1 MANCK
6 FVNNK
11 GTFKLKNPENN
22 SYLYFPLAN
31 EAGVMSSITP
41 TLNGDC
47 KMGQNT
53 FLLAPVSSEEL
64 HNNKSSRNFWVH
76 VDGIGAWSATGVS
89 AAQQAEAFSEDKEA
103 TELEAGIMWH
113 KMTRKSKKYG
123 IKSEIISFVPS
134 NDEKIEL
141 MKVTITNTSDNSK
154 KVTPTVA
161 IPLYCRSADNIR
173 DHRHVTSLLNRI
185 ETTED
190 GIIVNPTL
198 TFDER
203 GHKKNT
209 VVYGVVAATGDKEK
223 PVSFCPI
230 VEEYIGEGG
239 SFEVPKSV
247 LLNEEFKVKAD
258 TKLEGYEAIGAIRFD
273 EVKIEPNESK
283 TYIVAIG
290 FGDSKS
296 DFNNIAER
304 NLKEIAFD
312 KLLEK
317 TKAYWDKKINISY
330 ETEDKQFDNWMYW
343 VNFQPMLRRIYGCSF
358 LPHHDYGKGGR
369 GWRDLWQDCLA
380 LLAMDPSGVRGML
393 LDNFGGVRFDG
404 TNATIIG
411 TKQGEFIADRNNIT
425 RVWMDHGAW
434 PFLTTKL
441 YIEQTGDIDFLLE
454 KQSYFKDLQVGR
466 GTEKD
471 NLWDL
476 SQGNRVR
483 TENLEEHKGTIL
495 EHLLVQHLTAFY
507 DVGEHNNLKL
517 HGADWNDG
525 LDMAEKHGESVAF
538 SALYGGNLTDIAEL
552 LKYLRD
558 VKKVKSIELAEELQL
573 LLTGNNEVYDNVEEK
588 QNILKN
594 YCDKCK
600 HNISGKV
607 ANIDCDELISNIEEK
622 AKWLKEH
629 IQRNEWISNKD
640 GYSWYNGY
648 YDNNA
653 RRVEGDG
660 ESGTRMMLTGQVF
673 TIMSNTATEEQVE
686 SIIKAAD
693 KYLYD
698 KSVGGYRLNT
708 NFNEV
713 KTDLGRMFGFA
724 YGHKENG
731 AVFSHMAI
739 MYANALYQRGF
750 AFEGFKVIDTLYS
763 HCNNFDVS
771 RIYPGVPEYI
781 NEKGRGMYHYLTG
794 SASWL
799 ILTVL
804 TEMFGIKGKMGDLA
818 FEPKILAKQFGDEN
832 KAAIRMNFAERQ
844 LKVEYVNESNKEYG
858 EYKVREIYING
869 QEYSFS
875 ENPVIKRELIT
886 SLDKNSP
893 NIIQVILK

>member
-1 MANCK
+1 MANYK

-22 SYLYFPLAN
+22 SYMYFPLAN

-64 HNNKSSRNFWVH
+64 HNNKSSRNFWVYI
-76 VDGIGAWSATGVS
+76 DGIGAWSATGVS
-89 AAQQAEAFSEDKEA
+89 AVQQAEIFSNDKDE

-113 KMTRKSKKYG
+113 KITRKSKKFG
-123 IKSEIISFVPS
+123 IKSEIISFVPAT
-134 NDEKIEL
+134 DEKVEL
-141 MKVTITNTSDNSK
+141 MKVTITNISNESK
-154 KVTPTVA
+154 KITPTVA

-185 ETTED
+185 ETTEY
-190 GIIVNPTL
+190 GIIANPTL

-209 VVYGVVAATGDKEK
+209 VVYGVVAATGDGEK
-223 PVSFCPI
+223 PISFCPI

-239 SFEVPKSV
+239 SFEIPKSV
-247 LLNEEFKVKAD
+247 LLNENFKIKPNA
-258 TKLEGYEAIGAIRFD
+258 KLEGYEAIGAIRFED
-273 EVKIEPNESK
+273 SVIEANSSK

-290 FGDSKS
+290 FGDSKC
-296 DFNNIAER
+296 DFDSIVVND
-304 NLKEIAFD
+304 LKETAFD
-312 KLLEK
+312 MLLEE

-330 ETEDKQFDNWMYW
+330 ETKDKQFNNWMYW

-380 LLAMDPSGVRGML
+380 LLAMDPSNVRGML
-393 LDNFGGVRFDG
+393 LDNFGGVRIDG

-411 TKQGEFIADRNNIT
+411 MKQGEFIADRNNIT

-441 YIEQTGDIDFLLE
+441 YIEQTGDIEFLLE
-454 KQSYFKDLQVGR
+454 KQSYFKDVQEGR

-471 NLWDL
+471 LLWDIK
-476 SQGNRVR
+476 QGNKIL
-483 TENLEEHKGTIL
+483 TGNSEKYKGTIL
-495 EHLLVQHLTAFY
+495 EHLLIQHLTAFY

-538 SALYGGNLTDIAEL
+538 STLYGGNLANIAEL
-552 LKYLRD
+552 LKILSD
-558 VKKVKSIELAEELQL
+558 QKKITNVELAEELL
-573 LLTGNNEVYDNVEEK
+573 ILLTGDDKIYNNVNEK
-588 QNILKN
+588 QKILKD
-594 YCDKCK
+594 YCSKCR
-600 HNISGKV
+600 HNIRGKV
-607 ANIDCDELISNIEEK
+607 ISLNCDELIANIEGK

-629 IQRNEWISNKD
+629 IQKNEWITNRE

-673 TIMSNTATEEQVE
+673 SIMSNTATEEQVK

-698 KSVGGYRLNT
+698 ETIGGYRLNT
-708 NFNEV
+708 NFNEI
-713 KTDLGRMFGFA
+713 KTDFGRMFGFA

-731 AVFSHMAI
+731 SVFSHMAT

-750 AFEGFKVIDTLYS
+750 VHEGFKVIDTLYS

-781 NEKGRGMYHYLTG
+781 NEKGRGMYNYLTG

-804 TEMFGIKGKMGDLA
+804 TEMFGVKGEMGNLI
-818 FEPKILAKQFGDEN
+818 FEPKILLKQFDDEN
-832 KAAIRMNFAERQ
+832 KASIQMNFAERMINI
-844 LKVEYVNESNKEYG
+844 VYINEGKKEYG
-858 EYKVREIYING
+858 DYSVKEIYING
-869 QEYSFS
+869 QEYKF
-875 ENPVIKRELIT
+875 NGQPVIHRNVIT
-886 SLDKNSP
+886 SFDE
-893 NIIQVILK
+893 NIKQIIKVVLK

>member
-1 MANCK
+1 MTNCK
-6 FVNNK
+6 FLNNK

-22 SYLYFPLAN
+22 SYMYFPLAN
-31 EAGVMSSITP
+31 EVGVMSSVTP

-53 FLLAPVSSEEL
+53 FLLEPVSSENL
-64 HNNKSSRNFWVH
+64 HNNKSSRNFWVY

-89 AAQQAEAFSEDKEA
+89 AENQANMFSENKEE

-113 KMTRKSKKYG
+113 KVTRESKKFG
-123 IKSEIISFVPS
+123 LKSEIISFVPA
-134 NDEKIEL
+134 NDQKVEL
-141 MKVTITNTSDNSK
+141 MKVTIKNISDNSK
-154 KVTPTVA
+154 KITSTVA
-161 IPLYCRSADNIR
+161 VPLYCRSADNIR

-185 ETTED
+185 ETTEY
-190 GIIVNPTL
+190 GVIVNPTL

-203 GHKKNT
+203 GHKKNN
-209 VVYGVVAATGDKEK
+209 VVYGVIASTGNGKK
-223 PVSFCPI
+223 PINFCPI

-247 LLNEEFKVKAD
+247 LLNNNFEIKANA
-258 TKLEGYEAIGAIRFD
+258 KLEGYEAIGAIRFED
-273 EVKIEPNESK
+273 TIIESNSSI
-283 TYIVAIG
+283 TYIVAMG
-290 FGDSKS
+290 FGDSKG
-296 DFNNIAER
+296 DFDSIVNNSLTET
-304 NLKEIAFD
+304 AFD
-312 KLLEK
+312 KLLQE
-317 TKAYWDKKINISY
+317 TKSYWHEKINISY
-330 ETEDKQFDNWMYW
+330 ETKDEKFNNWMYW

-380 LLAMDPSGVRGML
+380 LLAMDPSEVRGML

-434 PFLTTKL
+434 PFLTTSL
-441 YIEQTGDIDFLLE
+441 YIQQTGDIEFLLE
-454 KQSYFKDLQVGR
+454 KQSYFKDLQTER
-466 GTEKD
+466 GTQKD
-471 NLWDL
+471 ILWDL
-476 SQGNRVR
+476 KQGNKIL
-483 TENLEEHKGTIL
+483 TENSQEYKGTIL

-525 LDMAEKHGESVAF
+525 LDMADEKGESVAF
-538 SALYGGNLTDIAEL
+538 TTLYGGNLSSIAQLLKVLRDEKKIKQIEIAEEILIL
-552 LKYLRD
+552 LNNDIRIYNSVD
-558 VKKVKSIELAEELQL
+558 KKQR
-573 LLTGNNEVYDNVEEK
+573 
-588 QNILKN
+588 ILED
-594 YCDKCK
+594 YCNKCM
-600 HNISGKV
+600 HNIKGKV
-607 ANIDCDELISNIEEK
+607 VNVDCDELIINIEEK
-622 AKWLKEH
+622 ANWIKNN
-629 IQRNEWISNKD
+629 IQKNEWITNSE

-653 RRVEGDG
+653 RRVEGDS

-673 TIMSNTATEEQVE
+673 SIMSNTATEEQVK

-693 KYLYD
+693 KYLY
-698 KSVGGYRLNT
+698 SESIGGYRLNT
-708 NFNEV
+708 NFNEI

-750 AFEGFKVIDTLYS
+750 VKEGFKVIDTLYT
-763 HCNNFDVS
+763 HCNNFEVS

-781 NEKGRGMYHYLTG
+781 NEKGRGMYNYLTG

-804 TEMFGIKGKMGDLA
+804 TEMFGVKGQMGDLA
-818 FEPKILAKQFGDEN
+818 FEPKILLEQFNSEN
-832 KAAIRMNFAERQ
+832 KASIEMNFAERK
-844 LKVEYVNESNKEYG
+844 LKIEYNNEMKKEYG
-858 EYKVREIYING
+858 DYIISEIYINNQQYKFDG
-869 QEYSFS
+869 Q
-875 ENPVIKRELIT
+875 PVIKRNEIL
-886 SLDKNSP
+886 SLDKNIK
-893 NIIQVILK
+893 NIIKIILK

>member
-11 GTFKLKNPENN
+11 GTFKLENPENN

-31 EAGVMSSITP
+31 EVGVMSNITP

-64 HNNKSSRNFWVH
+64 HNNKSSRNFWVY

-89 AAQQAEAFSEDKEA
+89 AAQQAEAFNEDKEA

-134 NDEKIEL
+134 NDDKIEL
-141 MKVTITNTSDNSK
+141 MKVTITNTSNKSK

-161 IPLYCRSADNIR
+161 IPLYCRSADNLR

-185 ETTED
+185 ETTDD

-209 VVYGVVAATGDKEK
+209 VVYGVAAATGDGEK

-312 KLLEK
+312 KLLGE

-476 SQGNRVR
+476 SQGNKVR

-538 SALYGGNLTDIAEL
+538 SALYGGNLTDIVEL

-573 LLTGNNEVYDNVEEK
+573 LLTGNNEVYDSVEEK

-607 ANIDCDELISNIEEK
+607 ANIDCDELISNIEGK
-622 AKWLKEH
+622 AKWLKKH
-629 IQRNEWISNKD
+629 IRKNEWISNKA

-648 YDNNA
+648 YDNNS

-686 SIIKAAD
+686 SIIKASD

-698 KSVGGYRLNT
+698 KAVGGYRLNT

-763 HCNNFDVS
+763 HCNNFDIS

-781 NEKGRGMYHYLTG
+781 NERGRGMYHYLTG

-804 TEMFGIKGKMGDLA
+804 SEMFGVKGKMGNLA
-818 FEPKILAKQFGDEN
+818 FEPKILLKQFDVEN
-832 KAAIRMNFAERQ
+832 KAAIEMNFAERK
-844 LKVEYVNESNKEYG
+844 LKIEYINEGEKEYG
-858 EYKVREIYING
+858 DYGVKEIYING
-869 QEYSFS
+869 EEYKFS
-875 ENPVIKRELIT
+875 GQPVIDRNVIT
-886 SLDKNSP
+886 SLDE
-893 NIIQVILK
+893 NIKHKIKVVLK

>member
-1 MANCK
+1 MTNCK
-6 FVNNK
+6 FVNEK
-11 GTFKLKNPENN
+11 GAFKLKSPENN
-22 SYLYFPLAN
+22 SYMYFPLAN
-31 EAGVMSSITP
+31 EAGVLSSITP

-47 KMGQNT
+47 KMDQNT
-53 FLLAPVSSEEL
+53 FLLAPVSSEDL
-64 HNNKSSRNFWVH
+64 HNNKSSRNFWVY

-89 AAQQAEAFSEDKEA
+89 ATQQAEVFSVDKDE

-113 KMTRKSKKYG
+113 KITRKSKKFE
-123 IKSEIISFVPS
+123 IKSEITSFVPAT
-134 NDEKIEL
+134 DEKIEL
-141 MKVTITNTSDNSK
+141 MKVTITNIGSETK
-154 KVTPTVA
+154 KITPTVA
-161 IPLYCRSADNIR
+161 IPLYCRSADNLR

-185 ETTED
+185 ETTEY
-190 GIIVNPTL
+190 GVIVNPTL

-209 VVYGVVAATGDKEK
+209 VVYGVVAATGNGEK
-223 PVSFCPI
+223 PIGFSPI

-239 SFEVPKSV
+239 SFETPKSV
-247 LLNEEFKVKAD
+247 LLNEKFQIQKGSL
-258 TKLEGYEAIGAIRFD
+258 LEGYEAIGAIRFED
-273 EVKIEPNESK
+273 TVIEANEGK

-290 FGDSKS
+290 FGASKD
-296 DFNNIAER
+296 DFDNVFINS
-304 NLKEIAFD
+304 LKETDFD
-312 KLLEK
+312 KALDE
-317 TKAYWDKKINISY
+317 TTAYWEKKINISY
-330 ETEDKQFDNWMYW
+330 KTKDKQFDNWMYW
-343 VNFQPMLRRIYGCSF
+343 VNFQPILRRIYGCSF

-380 LLAMDPSGVRGML
+380 LLAMDPSNVREML
-393 LDNFGGVRFDG
+393 LDNFGGVRIDG

-411 TKQGEFIADRNNIT
+411 KKQGEFIADRNNIV

-476 SQGNRVR
+476 SQGNKVR
-483 TENLEEHKGTIL
+483 TQNYEEYKGTIL

-525 LDMAEKHGESVAF
+525 LDMADEKGESVAF
-538 SALYGGNLTDIAEL
+538 SSLYGGNLHNIAEL
-552 LKYLRD
+552 LKYLKD
-558 VKKVKSIELAEELQL
+558 VKKVKSIELAEELQV
-573 LLTGNNEVYDNVEEK
+573 LLTNNNKVYDNVEEK

-594 YCDKCK
+594 YCNKCK
-600 HNISGKV
+600 HDVKGKV
-607 ANIDCDELISNIEEK
+607 FSIVCDELIADIEGKSNWI
-622 AKWLKEH
+622 KEH
-629 IQRNEWISNKD
+629 IQKNEWITNEE

-660 ESGTRMMLTGQVF
+660 ELGTRMMLTGQVF
-673 TIMSNTATEEQVE
+673 TIMSKTATEQQVE

-693 KYLYD
+693 NYLYD
-698 KSVGGYRLNT
+698 KAVGGYRLNT

-713 KTDLGRMFGFA
+713 KSDLGRMFGFA

-750 AFEGFKVIDTLYS
+750 AKEGFKVIDTLYS
-763 HCNNFDVS
+763 HCNNFEVS
-771 RIYPGVPEYI
+771 RIYPGIPEYI

-804 TEMFGIKGKMGDLA
+804 SEMFGVKGQMGDLV
-818 FEPKILAKQFGDEN
+818 FVPKILLQQFDEEN
-832 KAAIRMNFAERQ
+832 KAVIEMNFAERMINI
-844 LKVEYVNESNKEYG
+844 VYINENKKEYG
-858 EYKVREIYING
+858 DYAVNEIYING
-869 QEYSFS
+869 EQYKF
-875 ENPVIKRELIT
+875 NGQPVINRNIIT
-886 SLDKNSP
+886 SLEEDIKHTVK
-893 NIIQVILK
+893 IVLK

>member
-1 MANCK
+1 MASYEFLNS
-6 FVNNK
+6 K
-11 GTFKLKNPENN
+11 GIFRLKSPENN
-22 SYLYFPLAN
+22 SYMYFPLAN

-64 HNNKSSRNFWVH
+64 HNNKSSRNFWVYI
-76 VDGIGAWSATGVS
+76 DGAGAWSATGIS
-89 AAQQAEAFSEDKEA
+89 AAQQAEIFNKDKEE

-113 KMTRKSKKYG
+113 KVTRISKKYD
-123 IKSEIISFVPS
+123 IKSEVISFVPAT
-134 NDEKIEL
+134 DDKVEL
-141 MKVTITNTSDNSK
+141 MKITITNIGNEPK
-154 KVTPTVA
+154 KITPTAA

-173 DHRHVTSLLNRI
+173 DHRHVTSLLHRI
-185 ETTED
+185 NTTEY

-209 VVYGVVAATGDKEK
+209 VVYGVLAAKGNGEK
-223 PVSFCPI
+223 PVSFCPL
-230 VEEYIGEGG
+230 VEDFIGEGG
-239 SFEVPKSV
+239 SFENPKTII
-247 LLNEEFKVKAD
+247 LNEEFKVKD
-258 TKLEGYEAIGAIRFD
+258 NGKLEGYEAIGAIRF
-273 EVKIEPNESK
+273 EEEIVEAAESK

-296 DFNNIAER
+296 DFKSIIDNHLTET
-304 NLKEIAFD
+304 AFD
-312 KLLEK
+312 NLLEL
-317 TKAYWDKKINISY
+317 TKVYWDKKINIAY
-330 ETEDKQFDNWMYW
+330 ETKDRQFDNWMYW

-380 LLAMDPSGVRGML
+380 LLAMDPSNVRGML

-441 YIEQTGDIDFLLE
+441 YIEQTGDIEFLLE
-454 KQSYFKDLQVGR
+454 KQSYFKDLQEGR

-471 NLWDL
+471 LLW
-476 SQGNRVR
+476 SEKQGNKMF
-483 TENLEEHKGTIL
+483 THEEEEYKGTIL
-495 EHLLVQHLTAFY
+495 EHILIQHLTAFY

-525 LDMAEKHGESVAF
+525 LDMADEKGESVAF
-538 SALYGGNLTDIAEL
+538 SALYSGNLSNIAEL
-552 LKYLRD
+552 LKYLRYEKNIEN
-558 VKKVKSIELAEELQL
+558 VELAEELLVL
-573 LLTGNNEVYDNVEEK
+573 LSGNDELYDKVEEK
-588 QNILKN
+588 RKVLKE
-594 YCDKCK
+594 YCSKCR
-600 HNISGKV
+600 HNIRGKV
-607 ANIDCDELISNIEEK
+607 IGIDCNELISNIEGK
-622 AKWLKEH
+622 AKWLKNH
-629 IQRNEWISNKD
+629 IQKNEWISNKE

-660 ESGTRMMLTGQVF
+660 EYGTRMMLTGQVF
-673 TIMSNTATEEQVE
+673 TIMSSTATEEQVK
-686 SIIKAAD
+686 SIVKAAD
-693 KYLYD
+693 RYLYD
-698 KSVGGYRLNT
+698 ESIGGYRLNT

-750 AFEGFKVIDTLYS
+750 AEEGFKVIDTLYN
-763 HCNNFDVS
+763 HCNNFEVS

-781 NEKGRGMYHYLTG
+781 NQKGRGMYHYLTG

-804 TEMFGIKGKMGDLA
+804 SEMFGVKGEMGDLA
-818 FEPKILAKQFGDEN
+818 FNPKLLEKQFNEEN
-832 KAAIRMNFAERQ
+832 KAVIDMTFAERK
-844 LKVEYVNESNKEYG
+844 LRIEYVNDNRKEYG
-858 EYKVREIYING
+858 KYSINEIYING
-869 QEYSFS
+869 KEYEFDVKASIS
-875 ENPVIKRELIT
+875 RELIKE
-886 SLDKNSP
+886 LDHNSKH
-893 NIIQVILK
+893 IIKIILN

>member
-64 HNNKSSRNFWVH
+64 HNNKSSRNFWVY

-89 AAQQAEAFSEDKEA
+89 AAEQAEAFSEYKEE
-103 TELEAGIMWH
+103 TEVEAGIMWH
-113 KMTRKSKKYG
+113 KITRKSKKFG
-123 IKSEIISFVPS
+123 VKSEITSFVPA

-141 MKVTITNTSDNSK
+141 MKVTITNISNEPKKITS
-154 KVTPTVA
+154 TVA

-173 DHRHVTSLLNRI
+173 DHRHVTSLLNRV
-185 ETTED
+185 ETTEY
-190 GIIVNPTL
+190 GVIVNPTL

-209 VVYGVVAATGDKEK
+209 VVYGVVAATGDGKK
-223 PVSFCPI
+223 PISFCPI

-239 SFEVPKSV
+239 SFEIPKSV
-247 LLNEEFKVKAD
+247 LLNEEFKIKPN
-258 TKLEGYEAIGAIRFD
+258 TKLEGYEAIGAIRFED
-273 EVKIEPNESK
+273 VIIEANSSMA
-283 TYIVAIG
+283 YIVAIG
-290 FGDSKS
+290 FGDSKG
-296 DFNNIAER
+296 DFDSVVVNDLNETS
-304 NLKEIAFD
+304 FD
-312 KLLEK
+312 KLLEE

-380 LLAMDPSGVRGML
+380 LLAMDPSGVRSML

-441 YIEQTGDIDFLLE
+441 YIEQTGDIEFLLE
-454 KQSYFKDLQVGR
+454 KQSYFKDLQVER

-471 NLWDL
+471 ALWDL
-476 SQGNRVR
+476 SQGNKILA
-483 TENLEEHKGTIL
+483 ENLEEYKGTIL

-525 LDMAEKHGESVAF
+525 LDMAEEKGESVAF
-538 SALYGGNLTDIAEL
+538 SALYGGNLADIAEL

-558 VKKVKSIELAEELQL
+558 VKKVKNIDLAEELQV
-573 LLTGNNEVYDNVEEK
+573 LLTGSNEVYDNVEEK
-588 QNILKN
+588 QNILKD
-594 YCDKCK
+594 YCNKSK

-607 ANIDCDELISNIEEK
+607 IGICCDDLILNIEEK

-629 IQRNEWISNKD
+629 IQKNEWISNKE

-660 ESGTRMMLTGQVF
+660 ELGTRMMLTGQVF
-673 TIMSNTATEEQVE
+673 TIMSKTATVEQVE
-686 SIIKAAD
+686 SIIKASD
-693 KYLYD
+693 NYLYD

-731 AVFSHMAI
+731 AVFSHMDI

-750 AFEGFKVIDTLYS
+750 AFEGFKVIDTLYN

-781 NEKGRGMYHYLTG
+781 NEKGRGMYNYLTG

-804 TEMFGIKGKMGDLA
+804 TEMFGIKGEMGNLA
-818 FEPKILAKQFGDEN
+818 FEPKILLKQFDVEN
-832 KAAIRMNFAERQ
+832 KAAIEMNFAERK
-844 LKVEYVNESNKEYG
+844 LKIEYINEGEKEYG
-858 EYKVREIYING
+858 DYRVKEIYING
-869 QEYSFS
+869 EEYKFS
-875 ENPVIKRELIT
+875 GQPIVDRNVIT
-886 SLDKNSP
+886 SLDE
-893 NIIQVILK
+893 NIKHKIKVVLK

>member
-1 MANCK
+1 MANYE

-11 GTFKLKNPENN
+11 GTFKLNNPENN

-64 HNNKSSRNFWVH
+64 HNNKSSRNFWVY

-89 AAQQAEAFSEDKEA
+89 AAQQAEAFSEDKEE

-113 KMTRKSKKYG
+113 KMTRKSKKYD

-134 NDEKIEL
+134 NDDKIEL
-141 MKVTITNTSDNSK
+141 MKVTITNTSDESK
-154 KVTPTVA
+154 KITPTVA
-161 IPLYCRSADNIR
+161 IPLYCRSADNLR

-185 ETTED
+185 ETTDD

-209 VVYGVVAATGDKEK
+209 VVYGVVAATGNGEK

-239 SFEVPKSV
+239 SFEIPKSV
-247 LLNEEFKVKAD
+247 LLNEEFKVKANV
-258 TKLEGYEAIGAIRFD
+258 KLEGYEAIGAIRFED
-273 EVKIEPNESK
+273 SVIEANESK
-283 TYIVAIG
+283 TFIVAIG

-296 DFNNIAER
+296 DFDIIADN
-304 NLKEIAFD
+304 NLKEDDFN
-312 KLLEK
+312 KLLEE

-330 ETEDKQFDNWMYW
+330 ETKDKQFDNWMYW

-380 LLAMDPSGVRGML
+380 LLAMDPSGVRSML
-393 LDNFGGVRFDG
+393 LGNFGGVRFDG

-411 TKQGEFIADRNNIT
+411 TKPGEFVADRNNIT

-441 YIEQTGDIDFLLE
+441 YIEQTGDIEFLLE
-454 KQSYFKDLQVGR
+454 KQSYFKDPQIVR

-471 NLWDL
+471 TLWDL
-476 SQGNRVR
+476 SQGNKIL
-483 TENLEEHKGTIL
+483 TEDTKEYKGTIL

-525 LDMAEKHGESVAF
+525 LDMAEEKGESVAF

-558 VKKVKSIELAEELQL
+558 VKKVKSIDLAEELQV

-607 ANIDCDELISNIEEK
+607 VGINCDELISNIEGK

-629 IQRNEWISNKD
+629 IQKNEWISNKA

-686 SIIKAAD
+686 SIVKAAD

-750 AFEGFKVIDTLYS
+750 AEEGFKVIDALYS
-763 HCNNFDVS
+763 HCNNFYIS

-781 NEKGRGMYHYLTG
+781 SERGRGMYHYLTG

-804 TEMFGIKGKMGDLA
+804 SEMFGVKGKMGDLA
-818 FEPKILAKQFGDEN
+818 FEPKILAKQFDNES
-832 KAAIRMNFAERQ
+832 KAAIEMNFAERQ
-844 LKVEYVNESNKEYG
+844 LKVEYVNENNKEYG
-858 EYKVREIYING
+858 EYKVSEIYIDEKEYRFDG
-869 QEYSFS
+869 QPIIDR
-875 ENPVIKRELIT
+875 NVIT
-886 SLDKNSP
+886 SLDEIVKHT
-893 NIIQVILK
+893 IKVVLK

>member
-6 FVNNK
+6 FINNK

-64 HNNKSSRNFWVH
+64 HNNKSSRNFWIYVE
-76 VDGIGAWSATGVS
+76 GIGAWSATGVS
-89 AAQQAEAFSEDKEA
+89 AAQQAEAFSEDKEE

-209 VVYGVVAATGDKEK
+209 VVYGVVAATGDREK

-239 SFEVPKSV
+239 SFEVPKSI

-588 QNILKN
+588 QSILKN

-673 TIMSNTATEEQVE
+673 TIMSNTAAEEQVE

-731 AVFSHMAI
+731 AVFSHMDI

-804 TEMFGIKGKMGDLA
+804 TEMFGIKGEMGDLL
-818 FEPKILAKQFGDEN
+818 FEPKILARQFNDES
-832 KAAIRMNFAERQ
+832 KASIKMNFAERR
-844 LKVEYVNESNKEYG
+844 LKVEYINSYNKEYG
-858 EYKVREIYING
+858 EYKVSEVYIDG
-869 QEYSFS
+869 QEYKFYGQ
-875 ENPVIKRELIT
+875 PVIKRKVIT
-886 SLDKNSP
+886 SMGEDIEH
-893 NIIQVILK
+893 IIRVILK

>member
-1 MANCK
+1 MANYE

-11 GTFKLKNPENN
+11 GTFKLKSPENN

-64 HNNKSSRNFWVH
+64 HNNKSSRNFWVY

-89 AAQQAEAFSEDKEA
+89 AAQQAEAFSEDKEE

-123 IKSEIISFVPS
+123 IKSEIMSFVPS
-134 NDEKIEL
+134 NDDKIEL
-141 MKVTITNTSDNSK
+141 MKVTVTNTSDESK
-154 KVTPTVA
+154 KITPTVA
-161 IPLYCRSADNIR
+161 IPLYCRSADNLR

-185 ETTED
+185 ETTDD

-209 VVYGVVAATGDKEK
+209 VVYGVVAATGNGEK

-239 SFEVPKSV
+239 SFEIPKSV
-247 LLNEEFKVKAD
+247 LLNEEFKVKANV
-258 TKLEGYEAIGAIRFD
+258 KLEGYEAIGAIRFED
-273 EVKIEPNESK
+273 SVIEANESK
-283 TYIVAIG
+283 TFIVAIG

-296 DFNNIAER
+296 DFDSIADN
-304 NLKEIAFD
+304 NLKEDAFN
-312 KLLEK
+312 KLLEE

-330 ETEDKQFDNWMYW
+330 ETKDKQFDNWMYW

-380 LLAMDPSGVRGML
+380 LLAMDPSGVRSML
-393 LDNFGGVRFDG
+393 LGNFGGVRFDG

-411 TKQGEFIADRNNIT
+411 TKPGEFVADRNNIT

-441 YIEQTGDIDFLLE
+441 YIEQTGDIEFLLE
-454 KQSYFKDLQVGR
+454 KQSYFKDPQIVR

-471 NLWDL
+471 TLWDL
-476 SQGNRVR
+476 SQGNKIL
-483 TENLEEHKGTIL
+483 TEDTKEYKGTIL

-525 LDMAEKHGESVAF
+525 LDMAEEKGESVAF

-558 VKKVKSIELAEELQL
+558 VKKVKSIALAEELQG

-607 ANIDCDELISNIEEK
+607 VDISCDELISNIEGK
-622 AKWLKEH
+622 AKWIREH
-629 IQRNEWISNKD
+629 IQKNEWISNKA

-686 SIIKAAD
+686 SIVKAAD

-750 AFEGFKVIDTLYS
+750 AFEGFKVIDALYS
-763 HCNNFDVS
+763 HCNDFNIS

-781 NEKGRGMYHYLTG
+781 SERGRGMYHYLTG

-804 TEMFGIKGKMGDLA
+804 SEMFGVKGKMGDLA
-818 FEPKILAKQFGDEN
+818 FEPKILAKQFDNES
-832 KAAIRMNFAERQ
+832 KAAIEMNFAERQ
-844 LKVEYVNESNKEYG
+844 LKVEYVNENNKEYG
-858 EYKVREIYING
+858 EYKVSEIYIDEKEYRFDG
-869 QEYSFS
+869 QPIIDR
-875 ENPVIKRELIT
+875 NVIT
-886 SLDKNSP
+886 SLDEIVKHT
-893 NIIQVILK
+893 IKVVLK

>member
-64 HNNKSSRNFWVH
+64 HNNKSSRNFWIYVE
-76 VDGIGAWSATGVS
+76 GIGAWSATGIS
-89 AAQQAEAFSEDKEA
+89 AAQQAEAFSEDKEE

-209 VVYGVVAATGDKEK
+209 VVYGVVAATGDREK

-312 KLLEK
+312 KLLEE
-317 TKAYWDKKINISY
+317 TKAYWNKKINISY

-411 TKQGEFIADRNNIT
+411 IKQGEFIADRNNIT

-558 VKKVKSIELAEELQL
+558 IKKVKSIELAEELQL

-588 QNILKN
+588 QSILKN

-629 IQRNEWISNKD
+629 IQRNEWISNND

-686 SIIKAAD
+686 SIIKSAD

-731 AVFSHMAI
+731 AVFSHMDI

-750 AFEGFKVIDTLYS
+750 VLEGFKVIDTLYS

-804 TEMFGIKGKMGDLA
+804 TEMFGIKGEMGDLL
-818 FEPKILAKQFGDEN
+818 FKPKILARQFNDES
-832 KAAIRMNFAERQ
+832 KASIKMNFAERR
-844 LKVEYVNESNKEYG
+844 LKVEYINSYNKEYG
-858 EYKVREIYING
+858 EYKVSEVYIDG
-869 QEYSFS
+869 QEYKFYGQ
-875 ENPVIKRELIT
+875 PVIKRKVIT
-886 SLDKNSP
+886 SMGEDIEH
-893 NIIQVILK
+893 IIRVILK

>member
-1 MANCK
+1 MINCK
-6 FVNNK
+6 FIDNK
-11 GTFKLKNPENN
+11 GTFKLKNPESN
-22 SYLYFPLAN
+22 SYMYFPLAN

-64 HNNKSSRNFWVH
+64 HNNKSSRNFWVY

-89 AAQQAEAFSEDKEA
+89 AAQQAEAFSQDKEE

-134 NDEKIEL
+134 NDDKIEL
-141 MKVTITNTSDNSK
+141 MKVTITNISNKSK

-161 IPLYCRSADNIR
+161 IPLYCRSADNLR

-185 ETTED
+185 ETTDD

-209 VVYGVVAATGDKEK
+209 VVYGVVAATENGKK

-239 SFEVPKSV
+239 SFEIPKSV
-247 LLNEEFKVKAD
+247 LLNEEFKFKANV
-258 TKLEGYEAIGAIRFD
+258 KLEGYEAIGAIRFED
-273 EVKIEPNESK
+273 SVIEANESK
-283 TYIVAIG
+283 TFIVAIG

-296 DFNNIAER
+296 DFDIIADN
-304 NLKEIAFD
+304 NLKEDDFN
-312 KLLEK
+312 KLLEE

-330 ETEDKQFDNWMYW
+330 ETKDKQFDNWMYW

-380 LLAMDPSGVRGML
+380 LLAMDPSGVRSML
-393 LDNFGGVRFDG
+393 LGNFGGVRFDG

-411 TKQGEFIADRNNIT
+411 TKPGEFVADRNNIT

-441 YIEQTGDIDFLLE
+441 YIEQTGDIEFLLE
-454 KQSYFKDLQVGR
+454 KQSYFKDPQIVR

-471 NLWDL
+471 TLWDL
-476 SQGNRVR
+476 SQGNKIL
-483 TENLEEHKGTIL
+483 TEDTKEYKGTIL

-525 LDMAEKHGESVAF
+525 LDMAEEKGESVAF

-558 VKKVKSIELAEELQL
+558 VKKVKSIDLAEELQV

-607 ANIDCDELISNIEEK
+607 VGINCDELISNIEGK

-629 IQRNEWISNKD
+629 IQKNEWISNKA

-686 SIIKAAD
+686 SIVKAAD

-750 AFEGFKVIDTLYS
+750 AEEGFKVIDALYS
-763 HCNNFDVS
+763 HCNNFYIS

-781 NEKGRGMYHYLTG
+781 SERGRGMYHYLTG

-804 TEMFGIKGKMGDLA
+804 SEMFGVKGKMGDLA
-818 FEPKILAKQFGDEN
+818 FEPKILAKQFDNES
-832 KAAIRMNFAERQ
+832 KAAIEMNFAERQ
-844 LKVEYVNESNKEYG
+844 LKVEYVNENNKEYG
-858 EYKVREIYING
+858 EYKVSEIYIDEKEYRFDG
-869 QEYSFS
+869 QPIIDR
-875 ENPVIKRELIT
+875 NVIT
-886 SLDKNSP
+886 SLDEIVKHT
-893 NIIQVILK
+893 IKVVLK

>member
-1 MANCK
+1 MANYE
-6 FVNNK
+6 FLNNK
-11 GTFKLKNPENN
+11 GNFRLKNPENN
-22 SYLYFPLAN
+22 SYMYFPIAN
-31 EAGVMSSITP
+31 EAGVMSSVTP

-53 FLLAPVSSEEL
+53 FLLEPVSSEDL
-64 HNNKSSRNFWVH
+64 HNNKSSRNFWLYI
-76 VDGIGAWSATGVS
+76 DGIGAWSATGAS
-89 AAQQAEAFSEDKEA
+89 AAQQAEIFSQDKDE

-113 KMTRKSKKYG
+113 KVTRKSEKFG
-123 IKSEIISFVPS
+123 MKSEIVSFVPAT
-134 NDEKIEL
+134 DEKIEL
-141 MKVTITNTSDNSK
+141 MKVTITNISNESK
-154 KVTPTVA
+154 KITPTVA

-185 ETTED
+185 ETTEY
-190 GIIVNPTL
+190 GVIVNPTL

-209 VVYGVVAATGDKEK
+209 VVYGVVAATENGVK
-223 PVSFCPI
+223 PISFCPL
-230 VEEYIGEGG
+230 VEEFIGEGG
-239 SFEVPKSV
+239 SFEIPKSV
-247 LLNEEFKVKAD
+247 LLNEKFKIKSDA
-258 TKLEGYEAIGAIRFD
+258 KLEGYEGIGAIRFD
-273 EVKIEPNESK
+273 DVTLESNMSK

-290 FGDSKS
+290 FGDSKG
-296 DFNNIAER
+296 DFDSVIEND
-304 NLKEIAFD
+304 LKETAFD
-312 KLLEK
+312 KLLED
-317 TKAYWDKKINISY
+317 TKAYWDEKINISY
-330 ETEDKQFDNWMYW
+330 ETKDKQFDNWMYW

-380 LLAMDPSGVRGML
+380 LLAMDPGGVRGML

-411 TKQGEFIADRNNIT
+411 MEQGEFIADRNNIT

-441 YIEQTGDIDFLLE
+441 YIEQTGDIEFLLQ
-454 KQSYFKDLQVGR
+454 KQSYFKDLQVVR

-471 NLWDL
+471 TLWDL
-476 SQGNRVR
+476 SQGNKILS
-483 TENLEEHKGTIL
+483 ENSKEYKGTIL

-507 DVGEHNNLKL
+507 DVGEHNNLNL

-525 LDMAEKHGESVAF
+525 LDMAEEKGESVAF
-538 SALYGGNLTDIAEL
+538 STLYSGNLANIAEL
-552 LKYLRD
+552 LKVLRD
-558 VKKVKSIELAEELQL
+558 EKKIETVEIAEEILI
-573 LLTGNNEVYDNVEEK
+573 LLTGDDDIYNSVNEK
-588 QNILKN
+588 QKVLKD
-594 YCDKCK
+594 YCHKSI
-600 HNISGKV
+600 HNIKGKV
-607 ANIDCDELISNIEEK
+607 IKVNCDELIANIEGK

-629 IQRNEWISNKD
+629 IQKNEWITNKE

-648 YDNNA
+648 YDNNG

-673 TIMSNTATEEQVE
+673 SIMSNTATEEQVK

-693 KYLYD
+693 KYLYNE
-698 KSVGGYRLNT
+698 SIGGYRLNT
-708 NFNEV
+708 NFHEV
-713 KTDLGRMFGFA
+713 KTDFGRMFGFA

-739 MYANALYQRGF
+739 MYTNALYQRGF
-750 AFEGFKVIDTLYS
+750 VNEGFKVIDTLYS

-781 NEKGRGMYHYLTG
+781 NEKGRGMYNYLTG

-804 TEMFGIKGKMGDLA
+804 TEMFGVKGEMGNLA
-818 FEPKILAKQFGDEN
+818 FEPKIVLKQFDDEN
-832 KAAIRMNFAERQ
+832 KAVIEMNFAERK
-844 LKVEYVNESNKEYG
+844 LKIEYVNEGKKEYG
-858 EYKVREIYING
+858 DYVVNEIHINGKEYKFNG
-869 QEYSFS
+869 Q
-875 ENPVIKRELIT
+875 PVINRNVIT
-886 SLDKNSP
+886 ALDE
-893 NIIQVILK
+893 NIKHIIKVILK